1 MIREQAELF
10 IRDTLGCEC
19 PPELFQDLGDEV
31 ELSDGPL
38 YRAFS
43 LVDEGLLPLM
53 DRVFSVGGRLLVV
66 MTRSFERKTVL
77 RFLEAGKDIRDRMGF
92 NRFRLVIF
100 SPVEIPHEDV
110 AVPSHLDDRVH
121 LHVIASCLS
130 IPPAIKDEG
139 GQ

>member
-1 MIREQAELF
+1 MIKERAESF
-10 IRDTLGCEC
+10 IRDTLGCQC
-19 PPELFQDLGDEV
+19 PAELFQELGQET
-31 ELSDGPL
+31 ELSEGPL
-38 YRAFS
+38 FRAFRQHDS
-43 LVDEGLLPLM
+43 AMSPVI
-53 DRVFSVGGRLLVV
+53 DRIFSVGGRLLVV
-66 MTRSFERKTVL
+66 VARVRYREAIL
-77 RFLEAGKDIRDRMGF
+77 RLLEAGLSVRDSMGF

>member
-38 YRAFS
+38 YGAFS
-43 LVDEGLLPLM
+43 HADKSLLPLM

-66 MTRSFERKTVL
+66 MTRSLERETVL
-77 RFLEAGKDIRDRMGF
+77 RFLEAGKGVRDQMGF
-92 NRFRLVIF
+92 NRFRLVVMA
-100 SPVEIPHEDV
+100 PADV
-110 AVPSHLDDRVH
+110 QVADDAILAPFDNRVH
-121 LHVIASCLS
+121 LHFETFARDDGEMV
-130 IPPAIKDEG
+130 G
-139 GQ
+139 